1 MCFCFFGCY
10 LTPTNPI
17 HAFQSEIP
25 PGILEDI
32 ATLKGGIVYPYSWR
46 KRVELGCVSLVGC
59 WYILPLMGSEIR

>member
-1 MCFCFFGCY
+1 MCVFVFGCY
-10 LTPTNPI
+10 LTPTIRSTRSVGNSS
-17 HAFQSEIP
+17 F
-25 PGILEDI
+25 LEDI